1 MVTVEAV
8 SQGFFTFCST
18 MSQTVA
24 TICEIVSYVVYTNYQ
39 VMSTVCHYASLIVT
53 TLAWALERIVCA
65 TMDVGH
71 HIFDFATDLFGCFCT
86 LCALIWRILL
96 LLYKVLCF
104 VLTGIETIAVCIWT
118 GSYVTL
124 TTLKHSAT
132 DVIETC
138 GSTWN
143 YGIDM
148 SRNFVDTVVGGFSMI
163 GTLTV
168 SIVKGVFSGLGYGF
182 ASLLE
187 CVWKLGDKLCNV
199 WNSVT
204 TNLSETFT
212 FSKEVYL
219 GILLCCMFY
228 VIVSELIK
236 FFQNRGFSFLSWWRR
251 GVRRRHRRAHN
262 IFDID
267 NDFESDFDFDD
278 QDYESEENEYV
289 SDDNETLTGGSDDED
304 GSDEDSDDDDEDD
317 DESEGSLNSQTFSSD
332 DSDHEIEVQLPSP
345 AERYSLRSRSSTPS
359 RAQKLEMSTH
369 EYEIEIE
376 REKDKRKCVVCQ
388 DQTKSVLVLPC
399 RHMCLCVDC
408 ANRIV
413 RSRLIERR
421 VCPLCRQRIQKV
433 IHVFV

>member
-8 SQGFFTFCST
+8 SQGFLTFCSA

-24 TICEIVSYVVYTNYQ
+24 TVCEIVHYVVYTNYQ

-53 TLAWALERIVCA
+53 TLAWALERIICG

-96 LLYKVLCF
+96 LLYKVVCF

-148 SRNFVDTVVGGFSMI
+148 SKNFVDTIFGGFSMI

-187 CVWKLGDKLCNV
+187 CAWKFRDKLCNA
-199 WNSVT
+199 WDNVT

-219 GILLCCMFY
+219 GILLCCILY
-228 VIVSELIK
+228 VIISELFK

-251 GVRRRHRRAHN
+251 RVRRHPRRPHN
-262 IFDID
+262 LYDID
-267 NDFESDFDFDD
+267 NDFESDYEFDD
-278 QDYESEENEYV
+278 QDYESEENEYI
-289 SDDNETLTGGSDDED
+289 SDDNDTLTGGSDDED
-304 GSDEDSDDDDEDD
+304 GSDVDSDGDDEDD

-332 DSDHEIEVQLPSP
+332 DSDHEIEVELPAPS
-345 AERYSLRSRSSTPS
+345 ERYSLRSRSSTPS
-359 RAQKLEMSTH
+359 RAQKLEMSTQDF
-369 EYEIEIE
+369 EMEIE

-388 DQTKSVLVLPC
+388 DQTKSVLILPC

-433 IHVFV
+433 MDVFV